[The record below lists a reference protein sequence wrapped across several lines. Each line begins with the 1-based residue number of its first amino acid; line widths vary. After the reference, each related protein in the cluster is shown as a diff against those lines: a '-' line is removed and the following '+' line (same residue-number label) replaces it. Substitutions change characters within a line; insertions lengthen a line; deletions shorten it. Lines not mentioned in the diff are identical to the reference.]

1 MQSQNAPST
10 QWCLREASLKESSRI
25 RIIYETS
32 IHRRVSERTP
42 SKAPQGRNRKNRR
55 NSETPKHR
63 NKVKLLR
70 PSPHN
75 WRIIELLVSYLLFI
89 VAFTIETK
97 PKFLFHVCVCLSV
110 YPIGLPHSTVSDLIR
125 AVIRRMEP
133 GGCWE
138 RERETGNL
146 IDFFPLLPWLSSS
159 SLSLFLSLSLFIYF
173 LLSFFPFVINFAVA
187 ATTAAAAAAAAAV
200 VVVVVAV
207 IFAWVMEPFLG
218 FWGHWWRHHQ

>member
-133 GGCWE
+133 GGC
-138 RERETGNL
+138 
-146 IDFFPLLPWLSSS
+146 
-159 SLSLFLSLSLFIYF
+159 
-173 LLSFFPFVINFAVA
+173 
-187 ATTAAAAAAAAAV
+187 
-200 VVVVVAV
+200 
-207 IFAWVMEPFLG
+207 
-218 FWGHWWRHHQ
+218 